1 MNALVCPNCKA
12 ELVEDAWEEI
22 SNQEDGGFLV
32 DSYPAYVCKERCG
45 YVKKIELELPET
57 PNLFKFATSE
67 LSQDAFICWLF
78 EHCRLKTN
86 DIVYKV
92 ANDLLNLIL
101 KKYKDINENFFV
113 SDLSDYSLTIDR
125 QVLNIDVLLEFQ
137 SANEKIYIIIEDKTE
152 SGESKKNQPESYVEK
167 LRETLKKALGKQATD
182 AVIIPVLFKTGYTS
196 TNKQKEFAKREVIFI
211 GYEDIHQFFSTY
223 KNEMI
228 ENIILNSWW
237 LNFYNKYYNP
247 IKFANSYTI
256 TPAMTLKDFT
266 KDVKEKEFPEV
277 IAFRKITE
285 YLFADVDN
293 EVLTN
298 TYSVQGKGH
307 IDWHFELKK
316 NNWLNGEKNI
326 TVNLY
331 FIWDTYDF
339 NLVIKTSLL
348 KYKPK
353 KKLTESEQETYI
365 KAREM
370 IKGEL
375 KTVLKKSDWKLS
387 NYYLQIA
394 QMKGIQNIPL
404 ESLRKKITE
413 EVHLVSD
420 ELDKIM
426 G

>member
-1 MNALVCPNCKA
+1 MNALICPNCKA

-22 SNQEDGGFLV
+22 INQEDGGFLV
-32 DSYPAYVCKERCG
+32 DAYPAYVCKERCG

-67 LSQDAFICWLF
+67 LSQDAFLCWLF
-78 EHCRLKTN
+78 EHIRLKTN
-86 DIVYKV
+86 DVVYDV
-92 ANDLLNLIL
+92 ANELLNFII
-101 KKYKDINENFFV
+101 KKYIEVNIDFQFRNIH
-113 SDLSDYSLTIDR
+113 DYSLEIK
-125 QVLNIDVLLEFQ
+125 QQLHNIDVLLKLTPKDG
-137 SANEKIYIIIEDKTE
+137 SEKIYIIIEDKTY
-152 SGESKKNQPESYVEK
+152 SGESRKNQPESYAAK
-167 LRETLKKALGKQATD
+167 IKKRDSKST
-182 AVIIPVLFKTGYTS
+182 IIQVLFKTAYTS
-196 TNKQKEFAKREVIFI
+196 TGERKKFEDRNIIFI
-211 GYEDIHQFFSTY
+211 GYKDIYELFSVFQ
-223 KNEMI
+223 NDMH
-228 ENIILNSWW
+228 ENLILNSWW
-237 LNFYNKYYNP
+237 MNFIKQYYNP

-256 TPAMTLKDFT
+256 TPAMTLKDIT
-266 KDVKEKEFPEV
+266 KDVKDKEFPEK
-277 IAFRKITE
+277 IAFQKISD
-285 YLFADVDN
+285 YLFDEIGQ
-293 EVLTN
+293 EVLIN

-316 NNWLNGEKNI
+316 DNWVIKEKNI

-331 FIWDTYDF
+331 FIWNTYDF

-353 KKLTESEQETYI
+353 KKLTESEQEAYI

-370 IKGEL
+370 IKVEL

-394 QMKGIQNIPL
+394 QMKGIQTLPL
-404 ESLRKKITE
+404 EILKKKITE